1 MADRPQRE
9 PGEGRPETPATG
21 RPSTRTGTDP
31 VTAPRVSE
39 DSDLRWFALAAG
51 IIVVAWQAIFGYY
64 TVGQPADATVHTI
77 ANMGAIL
84 LGVSAVV
91 LALVSLQRS
100 RHGNWPALV
109 GLALGAEGL
118 IVHLSTWLGTL

>member
-1 MADRPQRE
+1 MADKPQRE
-9 PGEGRPETPATG
+9 PDKEPIEPVKGRKTSETG
-21 RPSTRTGTDP
+21 DSSLVPSI
-31 VTAPRVSE
+31 SE
-39 DSDLRWFALAAG
+39 DSDLRWLALTAG
-51 IIVVAWQAIFGYY
+51 IIVVAWQAVFGYY
-64 TVGQPADATVHTI
+64 TVGQPAAATVHTI

-118 IVHLSTWLGTL
+118 VVHLSTWLGSL